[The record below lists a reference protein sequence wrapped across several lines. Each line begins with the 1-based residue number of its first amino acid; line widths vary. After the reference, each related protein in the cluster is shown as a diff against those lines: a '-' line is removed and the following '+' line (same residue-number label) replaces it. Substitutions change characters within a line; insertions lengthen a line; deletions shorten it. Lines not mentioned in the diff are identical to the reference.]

1 MKMLA
6 LLLLS
11 GKGIQRNVPKNRSDV
26 FAPKGLLKMLIL
38 KISSMKPV
46 TGVEIMEDVPKM
58 TENLWSP
65 SPGSVYY
72 LLGEM
77 EENGLIIR
85 VPTGEP
91 GVKRYVSSE
100 KGKLSLET
108 FKLDIKRNLHRQL
121 VMLKVLSDLSDNNN
135 LSESITSIAKKIGAR

>member
-1 MKMLA
+1 MT
-6 LLLLS
+6 
-11 GKGIQRNVPKNRSDV
+11 KNRSEV

-38 KISSMKPV
+38 KIASTKPV
-46 TGVEIMEDVPKM
+46 TGVEIMQDVPKM

-77 EENGLIIR
+77 EEDGLIIR

-91 GVKRYVSSE
+91 GLKRYVSSE
-100 KGKLSLET
+100 KGKLNLDT
-108 FKLDIKRNLHRQL
+108 FKLDVRKNIYRQL
-121 VMLKVLSDLSDNNN
+121 VMLRVLSDLAESNSLSD
-135 LSESITSIAKKIGAR
+135 SITSIARKISAH